1 LPRHITT
8 HAAGFARSAEV
19 VSPAQPGEL
28 PVSTH
33 VPSPTRRGFT
43 LIELLVVIAIIAIL
57 IGLLLPAVQKVR
69 EAASRTQTLNNL
81 KQIGLAT
88 HAFHDANGA
97 FPAANYSG
105 SGAGYFSSLYSP
117 FTDILPYIEQEAISR
132 RWNPSLPSSDAT
144 DSDGDGWSNLTL
156 SQQRIKTFIAPA
168 MPIPT
173 PDPGTGWCSYAFSA
187 GNRKYLAPG
196 SGGHGSAG
204 IYTPWDGVIIPRVYG
219 KVTMTGISDGTSNT
233 LLAGEMHWTLKGKF
247 YTSGPLAG
255 QPRTGYTVWSSGH
268 PFLSWGS
275 TNARLGAVQD
285 PADMPA
291 STPPERWAERAWYS
305 FRSVHEAG
313 VHFLFADGSAR
324 LIRKSFDSGPPS
336 PDASKPNLSSLAFQ
350 ALGSR
355 NGGEVTTLD

>member
-1 LPRHITT
+1 VSTNVPRSTP
-8 HAAGFARSAEV
+8 ARRSA
-19 VSPAQPGEL
+19 
-28 PVSTH
+28 
-33 VPSPTRRGFT
+33 FT

-88 HAFHDANGA
+88 HAFHDATGA

-105 SGAGYFSSLYSP
+105 SGAGFYSTLYSP
-117 FTDILPYIEQEAISR
+117 FTDILPYIEQEAISK

-144 DSDGDGWSNLTL
+144 DPDGDGWSNLTL

-173 PDPGTGWCSYAFSA
+173 PDDGTGWASYAFCA
-187 GNRKYLAPG
+187 GNRTYNPATAAY
-196 SGGHGSAG
+196 S
-204 IYTPWDGVIIPRVYG
+204 PWDGVIIPRVNG

-255 QPRTGYTVWSSGH
+255 QPRAGYTVWSSGH
-268 PFLSWGS
+268 PFFSWGS
-275 TNARLGAVQD
+275 TNTRLGTVQD

-336 PDASKPNLSSLAFQ
+336 PDATKPNLSSLAYQ

>member
-1 LPRHITT
+1 MRRPAASSRH
-8 HAAGFARSAEV
+8 A
-19 VSPAQPGEL
+19 
-28 PVSTH
+28 
-33 VPSPTRRGFT
+33 FT

-69 EAASRTQTLNNL
+69 DAAARTQSLNNL

-88 HAFHDANGA
+88 HAFHDATGS

-105 SGAGYFSSLYSP
+105 SGAGFYSTLYSP
-117 FTDILPYIEQEAISR
+117 FTDILPYIEQEAISK

-144 DSDGDGWSNLTL
+144 DPDGDGWSNLTL

-168 MPIPT
+168 MPVPT
-173 PDPGTGWCSYAFSA
+173 PDDGTGWASYAFCA
-187 GNRKYLAPG
+187 GNRRYVSG
-196 SGGHGSAG
+196 SGSTAV
-204 IYTPWDGVIIPRVYG
+204 YTPWDGVVVPRVNG
-219 KVTMTGISDGTSNT
+219 KVTMTGITDGTSNT

-255 QPRTGYTVWSSGH
+255 QPRRGYTVWASGH
-268 PFLSWGS
+268 PFFSWGS
-275 TNARLGAVQD
+275 TNTRLGTVED

-291 STPPERWAERAWYS
+291 VTPPERWAERAWYS

-313 VHFLFADGSAR
+313 VHFVFADGSAR

-336 PDASKPNLSSLAFQ
+336 PDATKPNLSSLAFQ

>member
-1 LPRHITT
+1 MRRT
-8 HAAGFARSAEV
+8 
-19 VSPAQPGEL
+19 PAPL
-28 PVSTH
+28 
-33 VPSPTRRGFT
+33 RRAFT

-69 EAASRTQTLNNL
+69 EAAARTQTLNNL

-105 SGAGYFSSLYSP
+105 SGSGFYSTLYSP
-117 FTDILPYIEQEAISR
+117 FTDILPYIEQEAISK
-132 RWNPSLPSSDAT
+132 RWNPALPSSDAT
-144 DSDGDGWSNLTL
+144 DPDGDGWSNLTL

-168 MPIPT
+168 MPVPS
-173 PDPGTGWCSYAFSA
+173 PDPGTGYASYAFCA
-187 GNRKYLAPG
+187 GNRQYVA
-196 SGGHGSAG
+196 STNS
-204 IYTPWDGVIIPRVYG
+204 YTPWDGVVIPRVNG
-219 KVTMTGISDGTSNT
+219 KVTMTDISDGTSNT
-233 LLAGEMHWTLKGKF
+233 ILAGEMHWTLKGKF

-255 QPRTGYTVWSSGH
+255 QPRTGYTVWASGH
-268 PFLSWGS
+268 PFFSWGS
-275 TNARLGAVQD
+275 TNTRLGTVED

-313 VHFLFADGSAR
+313 VHFVFADGSAR

-336 PDASKPNLSSLAFQ
+336 PDATKPNLSSLAFQ

-355 NGGEVTTLD
+355 NGGEVVNLD